1 MRYVIFSLIFASM
14 VIATPALASEADA
27 VIGEWYT
34 KDNKALVQIYKQGD
48 VYSGKIVGL
57 KEPKNEDGSAKL
69 DTNNP
74 DEAQRG
80 QPIIGLN
87 LVQGFAYKGSNKWAD
102 GTIYDP
108 DNGKTYK
115 CKMSLN
121 DDGTLKVRGFIGVSL
136 IGRTQVWT
144 RK

>member
-1 MRYVIFSLIFASM
+1 MPKGRLQPGRMLLI
-14 VIATPALASEADA
+14 D
-27 VIGEWYT
+27 T
-34 KDNKALVQIYKQGD
+34 KEGR
-48 VYSGKIVGL
+48 IVGDEEL
-57 KEPKNEDGSAKL
+57 KNRLSNEHPYNDWLEQNLVHIDKF

-74 DEAQRG
+74 DEAKRG

-87 LVQGFAYKGSNKWAD
+87 LVNGFVYKGKGKWAD

-108 DNGKTYK
+108 DNGKTYS
-115 CKMSLN
+115 CKMTLKDAN
-121 DDGTLKVRGFIGVSL
+121 TLKVRGFIGVSL

>member
-1 MRYVIFSLIFASM
+1 MERIFFGLLLVSLIITRPAFA
-14 VIATPALASEADA
+14 AEADT

-34 KDNKALVQIYKQGD
+34 KDSKALVQIYKQGD
-48 VYSGKIVGL
+48 VYNGKIVWL

-87 LVQGFAYKGSNKWAD
+87 LVKGFTYKGKNKWAD

-115 CKMSLN
+115 CKMNLSDN
-121 DDGTLKVRGFIGVSL
+121 GTLKVRGFIGVAL

>member
-1 MRYVIFSLIFASM
+1 MVRTIFSLLLISF
-14 VIATPALASEADA
+14 VITSPVSAADEDA

-34 KDNKALVQIYKQGD
+34 KDSKALVQIYKQGD
-48 VYSGKIVGL
+48 VYNGKIVWL

-87 LVQGFAYKGSNKWAD
+87 LVKGFTYKGSNKWAD

-115 CKMSLN
+115 CKMNLN
-121 DDGTLKVRGFIGVSL
+121 DDGSLKVRGFIGVSL

>member
-1 MRYVIFSLIFASM
+1 MKRILLCLFCVFLI
-14 VIATPALASEADA
+14 VGGKVLADEADA

-34 KDNKALVQIYKQGD
+34 KDSKALVQIYKSGD
-48 VYSGKIVGL
+48 VYSGKLIWL
-57 KEPKNEDGSAKL
+57 KDPKNEDGSEKF

-74 DEAQRG
+74 DEAKRG

-87 LVQGFAYKGSNKWAD
+87 LVNGFVYKGKGKWAD

-108 DNGKTYK
+108 DNGKTYS
-115 CKMSLN
+115 CKMTLKDTN
-121 DDGTLKVRGFIGVSL
+121 TLKVRGFIGVSL

>member
-1 MRYVIFSLIFASM
+1 MRQLFFGVLFVSM
-14 VIATPALASEADA
+14 IIAGPALAAEADA

-34 KDNKALVQIYKQGD
+34 KDSKALVQVYKQGD
-48 VYSGKIVGL
+48 VYNGKIVWL
-57 KEPKNEDGSAKL
+57 KDPKNEDGSAKL
-69 DTNNP
+69 DTHNP
-74 DEAQRG
+74 DETQRS

-87 LVQGFAYKGSNKWAD
+87 IINGFSYKGGNKWAD

-115 CKMSLN
+115 CKMNLN
-121 DDGTLKVRGFIGVSL
+121 DDGTLKVRGFIGVAL
-136 IGRTQVWT
+136 LGRTQVWT

>member
-1 MRYVIFSLIFASM
+1 MRLLIFGLLFVSLVSAG
-14 VIATPALASEADA
+14 PALATEADA
-27 VIGEWYT
+27 VVGEWYT
-34 KDNKALVQIYKQGD
+34 KDNKALVKIYKQDD
-48 VYSGKIVGL
+48 VYNGKIIWL
-57 KEPKNEDGSAKL
+57 KEPKNEDGSVKL

-87 LVQGFAYKGSNKWAD
+87 LVKGFNYNGENKWAD